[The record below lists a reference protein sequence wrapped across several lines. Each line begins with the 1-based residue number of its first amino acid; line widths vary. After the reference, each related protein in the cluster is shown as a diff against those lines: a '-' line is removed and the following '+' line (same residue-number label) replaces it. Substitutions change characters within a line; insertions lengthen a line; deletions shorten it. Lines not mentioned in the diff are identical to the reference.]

1 MHANMSRPPVAVHK
15 KSRSMTRRRKKIAYK
30 TLQAEREGQAQALNA
45 ALVSKE
51 KMRSW
56 KNFWRREAGSCLSLV
71 KRGEAQMDRYLGPPK
86 CMNTRYLK
94 AIQRA
99 KVDFGN
105 STTTLL

>member
-1 MHANMSRPPVAVHK
+1 
-15 KSRSMTRRRKKIAYK
+15 MTRRRKKFAYK

-86 CMNTRYLK
+86 CMNPKCLTG
-94 AIQRA
+94 IQSAR
-99 KVDFGN
+99 FELGN
-105 STTTLL
+105 SARTLL

>member
-1 MHANMSRPPVAVHK
+1 
-15 KSRSMTRRRKKIAYK
+15 MTRRRKKIAYK